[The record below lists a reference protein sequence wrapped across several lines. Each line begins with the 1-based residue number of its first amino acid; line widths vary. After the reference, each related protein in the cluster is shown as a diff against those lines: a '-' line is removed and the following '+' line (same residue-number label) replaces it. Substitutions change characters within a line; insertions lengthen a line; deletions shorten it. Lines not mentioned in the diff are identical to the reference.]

1 MSYRG
6 AERGQ
11 VIYYERKHWEARIPA
26 KLIRYYKT
34 DQDLQLFNSAVIDL
48 DGLPLRV
55 PIKTIFRKES

>member
-6 AERGQ
+6 AEPGQ
-11 VIYYERKHWEARIPA
+11 VIYYERNHWEPRLPA

-34 DQDLQLFNSAVIDL
+34 DKDLELFNSAVIDL

-55 PIKTIFRKES
+55 PIKTVFRKDY